1 MSTSESISEERWVSI
16 GQELPTDLLTGSHP
30 SAPLVVSTTLV
41 GASKDVVTEAITSV
55 VDWVDLCLLIDT
67 GANDGSIDIARSAA
81 GDKAIVRSYTWCNDF
96 AHARNFAIDQATD
109 LGAHWAVTVDADE
122 RMLIGDFAIRDY
134 LASTKAGCLFAQD
147 DARTYW
153 KVRFFLLPC
162 PVRYE
167 GPTHESFEGF
177 RLNEERLFDVQF
189 VELGKSDA
197 QLRSKRL
204 RDIEIL
210 TAYTQEHPNDPRWF
224 YYLGDSYDGVGQLDE
239 AVAAFDAC
247 QALRGWNEEAAWACY
262 RAAWCKVARDE
273 LQAAIDW
280 SAKGLVHH
288 PGIAELAWT
297 ASFAT
302 HKLGRHHEAVY
313 WARISEALGCFK
325 GIGDQVHRIGFRA
338 PKGLYEGPY
347 DVLRF
352 SLASIGDVHGAALA
366 QAQFE
371 QAELKRG
378 AKRP

>member
-1 MSTSESISEERWVSI
+1 MNID
-16 GQELPTDLLTGSHP
+16 QALPTDSVAGSQP

-41 GASKDVVTEAITSV
+41 GASKDVVTDAIASV

-67 GANDGSIDIARSAA
+67 GADDGSIEIAVAAA
-81 GDKAIVRSYTWCNDF
+81 GEKAVVRSYTWCNDF

-109 LGAHWAVTVDADE
+109 LGAQWAVTVDADE
-122 RMLIGDFAIRDY
+122 RMLIGDFLIREY
-134 LASTKAGCLFAQD
+134 LASTTAGCLFTQD
-147 DARTYW
+147 DTRTYW
-153 KVRFFLLPC
+153 KARFFLLPC

-167 GPTHESFEGF
+167 GPTHESFAGF
-177 RLNEERLFDVQF
+177 RLTEERLLDVRF
-189 VELGKSDA
+189 SELAKTDA
-197 QLRSKRL
+197 QLRAKRL

-210 TAYTQEHPNDPRWF
+210 TAYTKAHPNHPRWF
-224 YYLGDSYDGVGQLDE
+224 YYLGDSCAGVGQLDD
-239 AVAAFDAC
+239 AVVAFDAC
-247 QALRGWNEEAAWACY
+247 QALGGWNEEAAWACY
-262 RAAWCKVARDE
+262 RAAWCKVALGD
-273 LQAAIDW
+273 LQAAIEW
-280 SAKGLVHH
+280 SARGLVHH

-325 GIGDQVHRIGFRA
+325 GIGDQVRRIGFSA

-352 SLASIGDVHGAALA
+352 SLASIGDVQGAALA

-371 QAELKRG
+371 RAELKRG